1 MDAHQS
7 LTTKRYLFCQQCL
20 AFRNSN
26 REFYFTQCMKTFC
39 RNCLAKDP
47 KYHKCS
53 SECRIKRIC
62 NDMPEDLKTLFQD
75 PGTSMKR
82 NIHTY
87 EFMFKQYNVL
97 TTNLLNMTKQQSDK
111 MKSLYKLTAKK
122 DVEIKNLKELYNA
135 QIAQKDAEIEKL
147 KKSSPVFLH
156 STPFADNSYKLD
168 DDLFQ
173 TTRAPSSK
181 SQIHDNL
188 DEQFNEVH
196 TPEFVT
202 TYNNQEIPREPLQ
215 FNEVQTSK
223 VQATRNIENESLN
236 EFFRQ
241 FNEGATSSSNFQIRE
256 NLDVPPGPPQ
266 LNEPRTSNQIPIR
279 NNQDEH
285 LHEFL
290 RPYNVRQISPA
301 GYLTQSNRNERVS
314 APPPPSLR
322 GMNERRP
329 MNPVYDIARTFR
341 RKRDY

>member
-39 RNCLAKDP
+39 RNCLAKNS

-53 SECRIKRIC
+53 SGCRIKRIC

-75 PGTSMKR
+75 PATSIKR
-82 NIHTY
+82 NIKTY
-87 EFMFKQYNVL
+87 EFMFKRYEDL
-97 TTNLLNMTKQQSDK
+97 TSISLNIAKRQSDK
-111 MKSLYKLTAKK
+111 VKELYKLNAKK

-156 STPFADNSYKLD
+156 STPFADNSFKLD

-173 TTRAPSSK
+173 TIRAPSSN

-202 TYNNQEIPREPLQ
+202 TSNNQEIPREPLQ

-241 FNEGATSSSNFQIRE
+241 FNSSF
-256 NLDVPPGPPQ
+256 
-266 LNEPRTSNQIPIR
+266 
-279 NNQDEH
+279 
-285 LHEFL
+285 F
-290 RPYNVRQISPA
+290 
-301 GYLTQSNRNERVS
+301 
-314 APPPPSLR
+314 
-322 GMNERRP
+322 
-329 MNPVYDIARTFR
+329 
-341 RKRDY
+341 